1 MPPCTAGCPV
11 NTDVAGYLDAITAGD
26 YKSAFKIISD
36 KNPFPSVCAWVCPH
50 PCEEG
55 CRRGGVDYPLSI
67 RALKRFAVEQA
78 TGIAVK
84 AGRAGNP
91 DPAVPQDKWQ
101 AGEDPRENENIF
113 LPAGDVV
120 VVGAG
125 PSGLAAAQELACRG
139 FSVVVL
145 DRQPQPGGHFF
156 ASIPLYRLP
165 RQAIKQDVQRI
176 EGQGVKII
184 CGVEVG
190 REFSVEDLRHRYRA
204 VIIATGLPQSRNLDL
219 PGLDNPSVLLALPFL
234 QGVNQGCP
242 ANIGSRVVVVG
253 GGNVAMD
260 VARTAIRLGAEEV
273 EVVCLE
279 SGKEIPAHSWEVEE
293 ALEEG
298 VAIREGLGPAEAVT
312 EGGRLAGLR
321 VKKVLSVFDSLG
333 RFCPT
338 FDHREMKTL
347 DTDTIILALGQ
358 RADLK
363 FIEGSSIPL
372 DKRGNLLVEPKTMAT
387 QARGVFACGEVASGP
402 GAAISAVAS
411 GQRAAKAVERFLK
424 EGSFIVPGKSFPVI
438 GPIPAETA
446 LRVVK
451 RNRLQVPVVAA
462 RERRRSLFP
471 FEKGYDETLS
481 RQESAR
487 CMRCGLGATV
497 IAGKC
502 SACLTCVRLCPF
514 GVPEVERRA
523 VISPEKCQGCG
534 ICATACP
541 AGAIEMTVPPWSE
554 PWTGRRTAGDI
565 STQDN
570 ALEEFPLII
579 YLCRYVTGKYLSPG
593 IKLLKERPAG
603 VRLRVLPCADSVG
616 QGRVLED
623 LEMGAPGVALVACGG
638 GECLADGYNCR
649 GLGFAE
655 ALRYAGEIGID
666 TRRLI
671 FMRAGEERSIEDQ
684 LSTFFNAVKGLGP
697 LFAG

>member
-1 MPPCTAGCPV
+1 MSPEKPVPPCTAGCPV
-11 NTDVAGYLDAITAGD
+11 NTDVAGYLDAITAGA
-26 YKSAFKIISD
+26 YKTAFRIISE

-78 TGIAVK
+78 TGLMMK
-84 AGRAGNP
+84 AGHEGNP
-91 DPAVPQDKWQ
+91 GPALPEDKNL
-101 AGEDPRENENIF
+101 P
-113 LPAGDVV
+113 LPAGDVA

-125 PSGLAAAQELACRG
+125 PAGLAAAQELVRRG
-139 FSVVVL
+139 LSVVVL

-165 RQAIKQDVQRI
+165 RLVVKQDVQRI
-176 EGQGVKII
+176 EGLGVKII

-190 REFSVEDLRHRYRA
+190 REFSVEELRRKYRA
-204 VIIATGLPQSRNLDL
+204 VILATGLPLSRNLNL
-219 PGLDNPSVLLALPFL
+219 PGFNHPSVLLALPFL

-242 ANIGSRVVVVG
+242 VNIGSHVVVIG

-260 VARTAIRLGAEEV
+260 VARTAVRLGAAEV

-279 SGKEIPAHSWEVEE
+279 SGKEIPANRWEVEE

-298 VAIREGLGPAEAVT
+298 VALREGWGPVEAMS
-312 EGGRLAGLR
+312 EGGRLIGLR
-321 VKKVLSVFDSLG
+321 VKKVLSVFDGMG

-347 DTDTIILALGQ
+347 DADTIILALGQ

-363 FIEGSSIPL
+363 FIEGSGIPL
-372 DKRGNLLVEPKTMAT
+372 DERGNLQVEPETLAT
-387 QARGVFACGEVASGP
+387 PVRGVFACGEVASGP

-411 GQRAAKAVERFLK
+411 GQRAARAVELYLK
-424 EGSFIVPGKSFPVI
+424 EGSFIVPGKWSAVI
-438 GPIPAETA
+438 GPLPGETA

-451 RNRLQVPVVAA
+451 RKRLQIPVVAA
-462 RERRRSLFP
+462 RKRKRSLLT

-514 GVPEVERRA
+514 GVPEVDRRA

-534 ICATACP
+534 ICAGACP
-541 AGAIEMTVPPWSE
+541 AGAIEMSPSQFGRY
-554 PWTGRRTAGDI
+554 WTGGCSSEAGGLEDK
-565 STQDN
+565 
-570 ALEEFPLII
+570 ALEELPLII
-579 YLCRYVTGKYLSPG
+579 YMCRYVVGKYLSPG
-593 IKLLKERPAG
+593 SKLLKERPA
-603 VRLRVLPCADSVG
+603 VARLRVLPSADSLG
-616 QGRVLED
+616 RGRVLED
-623 LEMGAPGVALVACGG
+623 LEMGAPGIALVACGG
-638 GECLADGYNCR
+638 GECLSGGYSCR

-655 ALRYAGEIGID
+655 ALGYAGEIGLD
-666 TRRLI
+666 TRRLL
-671 FMRAGEERSIEDQ
+671 FMRADEGQSIESS
-684 LSTFFNAVKGLGP
+684 LSIFIDTLKDLGP
-697 LFAG
+697 LF